1 MSSPTPDWR
10 LPTLRRPRL
19 ESAPSGPSRG
29 PLGAKKAV
37 FAPTLQ
43 ISGPLGAPL
52 PTLCPPFVRPFVH
65 PFVTT
70 PLPPLHCPDSTA
82 PCFCISPI
90 INNFQFCLGENTPK
104 QKQNILAL
112 NHLQNGPLRYEEN
125 RGRESGSN
133 PGMVKVVEEKVTNRK
148 GFEGVFL

>member
-1 MSSPTPDWR
+1 M
-10 LPTLRRPRL
+10 
-19 ESAPSGPSRG
+19 
-29 PLGAKKAV
+29 AV

-52 PTLCPPFVRPFVH
+52 STLCPPFVRPFVH

-70 PLPPLHCPDSTA
+70 PLPSLHCPESAA

-90 INNFQFCLGENTPK
+90 INNSQFCLGENTPK

-112 NHLQNGPLRYEEN
+112 NHL
-125 RGRESGSN
+125 
-133 PGMVKVVEEKVTNRK
+133 
-148 GFEGVFL
+148 